1 MHEFD
6 HESEELVQSVFRYAL
21 DRLRNQRVDELIAPE
36 NKKYLTQMRYNIEA
50 VSGTLKFLGRT
61 LRQRGI
67 DLHQIIL
74 EASGDWDEED
84 EQKYGDCPAAAFYQ
98 KNTRKG
104 TIKIPIGDD
113 DVVAARKGDV
123 RSGKGEGLELQVR
136 KRFETP
142 ARRGKRRKAERIP
155 LPRKP
160 GRRPRRSGAGA
171 VRRRSWPRT
180 RRRPGG
186 RRLRRSWPRSCS

>member
-1 MHEFD
+1 M
-6 HESEELVQSVFRYAL
+6 RYHVKMSYCPKLANERFL

-136 KRFETP
+136 
-142 ARRGKRRKAERIP
+142 ASASRRRQDVEKEEK
-155 LPRKP
+155 
-160 GRRPRRSGAGA
+160 RSGFLFRGSRAGA
-171 VRRRSWPRT
+171 QEEAGQAP
-180 RRRPGG
+180 
-186 RRLRRSWPRSCS
+186 